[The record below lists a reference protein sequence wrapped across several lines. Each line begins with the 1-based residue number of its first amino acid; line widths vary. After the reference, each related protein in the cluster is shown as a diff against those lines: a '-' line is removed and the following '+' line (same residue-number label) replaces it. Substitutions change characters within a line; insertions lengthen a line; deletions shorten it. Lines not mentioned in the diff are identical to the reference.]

1 MEAVKQIVK
10 MTKKN
15 KQHRTVINIMIA
27 VYTIG
32 LLLFL
37 LMALNSCNPV
47 KQVLRDEYKMRKV
60 WNEGALQGWCVN
72 DTFIVN
78 KSDTLITF
86 DTLYSE
92 LDLSKLKITGDLY
105 PDYGNNNISFLE
117 LPRVIKTVK
126 ITDTITNIVTDN
138 SRIDLLQQQLNVSN
152 DKGLELSREND
163 TLKTAANGF
172 KGERNKWRFRFF
184 LLLTI
189 FGLFLFRKPLWKLAT
204 KFISP
209 VKF

>member
-1 MEAVKQIVK
+1 

-37 LMALNSCNPV
+37 LLSLNSCNPV

-60 WNEGALQGWCVN
+60 WNEGALAGWCVN
-72 DTFIVN
+72 DSIIIN

-86 DTLYSE
+86 DTLYS
-92 LDLSKLKITGDLY
+92 LDFKTDTFTVDK
-105 PDYGNNNISFLE
+105 E
-117 LPRVIKTVK
+117 VVKVKTVVK
-126 ITDTITNIVTDN
+126 TVRITDTFTNIVTDN
-138 SRIDLLQQQLNVSN
+138 SRIALLQQQLNVSN

-163 TLKTAANGF
+163 TLKTAANSF
-172 KGERNKWRFRFF
+172 KSERNKWRFRFF

>member
-1 MEAVKQIVK
+1 MR
-10 MTKKN
+10 N

-37 LMALNSCNPV
+37 LLALNSCNPV

-60 WNEGALQGWCVN
+60 WNEGALKGWCVN
-72 DTFIVN
+72 DTLIVN

-86 DTLYSE
+86 DTLYS
-92 LDLSKLKITGDLY
+92 LDFKTDTFTVDKEI
-105 PDYGNNNISFLE
+105 
-117 LPRVIKTVK
+117 VKVKTVVK
-126 ITDTITNIVTDN
+126 TVRITDTFTNIVTDN
-138 SRIDLLQQQLNVSN
+138 SRIELLQKQLAKKDDEAISLNNKLVDSIAETKQAKQ
-152 DKGLELSREND
+152 D
-163 TLKTAANGF
+163 
-172 KGERNKWRFRFF
+172 RNKWRFRFF